1 MTGSKAQIQE
11 VKRTINRINVK
22 ESMSR
27 LIIFKLFRSKYQERF
42 LKDSRGKGISYLKRS
57 KENYSRLLIRNQR
70 SKREQNKIFKG
81 LKEKNTLMQNFIS
94 NKIIFQKLKKN
105 KPFLGQ
111 TKSREFIAIKPV
123 LQKMLK
129 EVL

>member
-81 LKEKNTLMQNFIS
+81 LKEKKHTDVEFYIKQNYFS
-94 NKIIFQKLKKN
+94 K
-105 KPFLGQ
+105 
-111 TKSREFIAIKPV
+111 V
-123 LQKMLK
+123 K
-129 EVL
+129 EK